1 MTFGPDDMRPLQ
13 VPHNDP
19 LVVQLKI
26 ATALVRRVLIDTESS
41 VDIITLEC
49 FKKLH
54 YSEEDLEVTNTPL
67 VGFGGQP
74 IYPRGV
80 KKLTV
85 RVGEKDNSRIV
96 DVNFLVADVPMA
108 YNVIIGHPTLS
119 MLKAVVAPYLLLM
132 QFELDDRGVGKLF
145 GDQRMARE
153 CYYVSLKSL
162 GRKEEAPVTEVS
174 RPSKSAKKGD
184 PEAVMTLLA
193 SAEDHGQSRPEPT
206 VEIEEIPLDDNR
218 PDCVVRIGHSLAPTV
233 KATIV
238 TLLRQ
243 YQDVFAFEPSEM
255 PRIAPEIIQYKLNVD
270 PSHKPV
276 IQKRRHLGVR
286 AECSGGR

>member
-19 LVVQLKI
+19 LVMQLKI
-26 ATALVRRVLIDTESS
+26 ATALVRRVLINTGSS

-54 YSEEDLEVTNTPL
+54 YSEEDLEVTHTPL
-67 VGFGGQP
+67 VGFGGQH
-74 IYPRGV
+74 IYPVGV

-85 RVGEKDNSRIV
+85 RVGEKDNSRTV
-96 DVNFLVADVPMA
+96 DVNFLVVDVPMA
-108 YNVIIGHPTLS
+108 YNVIIGRPTLS
-119 MLKAVVAPYLLLM
+119 VLKAVVAPYLLLM
-132 QFELDDRGVGKLF
+132 QFELEDGRVGKLF

-174 RPSKSAKKGD
+174 RPSKSAKKRD

-193 SAEDHGQSRPEPT
+193 SAEEHGRSRPEPT
-206 VEIEEIPLDDNR
+206 VEI
-218 PDCVVRIGHSLAPTV
+218 
-233 KATIV
+233 
-238 TLLRQ
+238 
-243 YQDVFAFEPSEM
+243 
-255 PRIAPEIIQYKLNVD
+255 
-270 PSHKPV
+270 
-276 IQKRRHLGVR
+276 
-286 AECSGGR
+286 

>member
-1 MTFGPDDMRPLQ
+1 M
-13 VPHNDP
+13 
-19 LVVQLKI
+19 
-26 ATALVRRVLIDTESS
+26 
-41 VDIITLEC
+41 DIITLEC

-54 YSEEDLEVTNTPL
+54 YSDVDLEVTNTPL

-74 IYPRGV
+74 TYPVGV

-85 RVGEKDNSRIV
+85 RVGEKDNSRTV
-96 DVNFLVADVPMA
+96 DVNFLVVDVPMA
-108 YNVIIGHPTLS
+108 YNVIIERPTLS

-162 GRKEEAPVTEVS
+162 GRKEEAPVTELS
-174 RPSKSAKKGD
+174 GPSKSAKKGD

-193 SAEDHGQSRPEPT
+193 SAEDHGRSRPEPT

-218 PDCVVRIGHSLAPTV
+218 PDRVVRVGHSLAPTV
-233 KATIV
+233 KEAIV

-255 PRIAPEIIQYKLNVD
+255 PGIAPEIMQHKLNVD
-270 PSHKPV
+270 PSHRPV
-276 IQKRRHLGVR
+276 IQKRRHLG
-286 AECSGGR
+286 